1 MKQTIRITESEL
13 RSMIQEAV
21 SDAIEGEET
30 SPADRLG
37 NLRKQSRTYRGHDSN
52 PNKMN
57 KTFNRGMGSLEFI
70 QIIPEENVL
79 LVNKNLAKRR
89 DIERIEQAFPEYKI
103 EMVSLGYP
111 DYYFKGLSSMRG
123 K

>member
-1 MKQTIRITESEL
+1 
-13 RSMIQEAV
+13 
-21 SDAIEGEET
+21 
-30 SPADRLG
+30 
-37 NLRKQSRTYRGHDSN
+37 
-52 PNKMN
+52 MN

-79 LVNKNLAKRR
+79 LVNKNLAKKR
-89 DIERIEQAFPEYKI
+89 DIERIQQAFPEYKI

-111 DYYFKGLSSMRG
+111 DYYSKGLSQMRG